1 LLKRLC
7 LLPLAVT
14 LFSAGAAAQKKPAE
28 QNDRIVLEQILTQT
42 YQPSQVGKQLMGI
55 GGETDIRRAGTIVVI
70 QRPGLFGSLLHT
82 EPASSAIDGIQYK
95 LFRGHQNYEVPAGE
109 RYYVTTIAVGSD
121 TVLVALISARSIS
134 TQAGTG
140 RMWTTLSFK
149 FPAKV
154 LAAAD
159 KETVFREFDQWF
171 MPEGRATSAASA
183 PPVAAP
189 AMTTYPAAAPAAVA
203 AAAPQPIA
211 LPRAAAPSESTL
223 APGMTRE
230 QILQAMGKPERE
242 IHFDQRQW
250 MIYPGFVAALKD
262 NKLESFETSGT
273 GAARVTVQSDPAG
286 AEIYLDEQLVGSTPS
301 ILAVAPGKHAF
312 RLHAAGRADWSRQ
325 VNVLTGSDI
334 TLAATLDKN

>member
-7 LLPLAVT
+7 LLASAVT

-70 QRPGLFGSLLHT
+70 QRPGLFGSLLHA

-95 LFRGHQNYEVPAGE
+95 LFRGHQDYEVPAGE

-121 TVLVALISARSIS
+121 TVLVALISARGIS

-149 FPAKV
+149 FPANV
-154 LAAAD
+154 LATAD

-171 MPEGRATSAASA
+171 MPEGRATSAASP

-189 AMTTYPAAAPAAVA
+189 AMTTYPAAAPVA
-203 AAAPQPIA
+203 AAAPQPA
-211 LPRAAAPSESTL
+211 PAPRPAPAPSESSL

-230 QILQAMGKPERE
+230 QILQVMGNPTRE

-273 GAARVTVQSDPAG
+273 GATKVSVQSDPAG

-312 RLHAAGRADWSRQ
+312 RLHAAGCADWSRQ

>member
-1 LLKRLC
+1 MLNRLSHLALAFALLS
-7 LLPLAVT
+7 T
-14 LFSAGAAAQKKPAE
+14 IAAAQKKPAE

-95 LFRGHQNYEVPAGE
+95 LFRGHQDFEVPAGE
-109 RYYVTTIAVGSD
+109 RYYVTAIAVGSD
-121 TVLVALISARSIS
+121 TILVAMISARSIS

-149 FPAKV
+149 FPVNV

-159 KETVFREFDQWF
+159 KEAVFREFDQWL

-183 PPVAAP
+183 A
-189 AMTTYPAAAPAAVA
+189 PAAAPAITAFPATAPAA
-203 AAAPQPIA
+203 AAAPQTV
-211 LPRAAAPSESTL
+211 AAPSL
-223 APGMTRE
+223 AAPRDSSLTPGMTRE
-230 QILQAMGKPERE
+230 QILQALGTPVRE
-242 IHFDQRQW
+242 IHFDQREW

-262 NKLESFETSGT
+262 NKLESFETSVT
-273 GAARVTVQSDPAG
+273 GGAKVAVQSDPAG

-301 ILAVAPGKHAF
+301 VLAVAPGKHAF
-312 RLHAAGRADWSRQ
+312 RLHAAGRADWSRE

>member
-1 LLKRLC
+1 LLKRLALIAFSC
-7 LLPLAVT
+7 T
-14 LFSAGAAAQKKPAE
+14 LFSTGAAAQKKPAE

-70 QRPGLFGSLLHT
+70 QRSGLFGSLLHT
-82 EPASSAIDGIQYK
+82 EPASSAIDGVQYK
-95 LFRGHQNYEVPAGE
+95 LFRGHQDYEVPAGE
-109 RYYVTTIAVGSD
+109 RYYVTAIAVGSD
-121 TVLVALISARSIS
+121 TILVALISARSIS

-154 LAAAD
+154 LANAD

-171 MPEGRATSAASA
+171 MAEGHGTTAASSA
-183 PPVAAP
+183 PPPAP
-189 AMTTYPAAAPAAVA
+189 AVTAYPAAAPVA
-203 AAAPQPIA
+203 AAAPQPVVVSR
-211 LPRAAAPSESTL
+211 PAAPRDSNLT
-223 APGMTRE
+223 PGMTRE
-230 QILQAMGKPERE
+230 QILQAMGTPERE
-242 IHFDQRQW
+242 IHFDPREW
-250 MIYPGFVAALKD
+250 MVYPGFVAVLKD
-262 NKLESFETSGT
+262 NKLESFESSAEG
-273 GAARVTVQSDPAG
+273 GAKVAVQSDPTG

-301 ILAVAPGKHAF
+301 VLAVAPGKHAF

-325 VNVLTGSDI
+325 VSVLTGSNI

>member
-1 LLKRLC
+1 LLNRLC
-7 LLPLAVT
+7 LLALAVT

-70 QRPGLFGSLLHT
+70 QRPGLFGSLLHA

-95 LFRGHQNYEVPAGE
+95 LFRGHQDYEVPAGE

-149 FPAKV
+149 FPANI
-154 LAAAD
+154 LATAD

-171 MPEGRATSAASA
+171 MAEGRATSAAS
-183 PPVAAP
+183 PPPIAAP
-189 AMTTYPAAAPAAVA
+189 AMTTYPAAAPVAVA
-203 AAAPQPIA
+203 A
-211 LPRAAAPSESTL
+211 PRPVASPRPSAPSESTL
-223 APGMTRE
+223 TPGMTRE
-230 QILQAMGKPERE
+230 QILQVMGAPDRE
-242 IHFDQRQW
+242 IHFDQWQW
-250 MIYPGFVAALKD
+250 MVYPGFVAALKD
-262 NKLESFETSGT
+262 NKLETFETPGT
-273 GAARVTVQSDPAG
+273 GATKVTVQSDPAG

-312 RLHAAGRADWSRQ
+312 RLHAGGRADWSRQ
-325 VNVLTGSDI
+325 VNVLTGSVI

>member
-1 LLKRLC
+1 LLNRLC
-7 LLPLAVT
+7 LLAFGVT
-14 LFSAGAAAQKKPAE
+14 LFSAGFAAQKKPAE
-28 QNDRIVLEQILTQT
+28 QNERIVLEQILTQT

-95 LFRGHQNYEVPAGE
+95 LFRGHQDYEVPAGE

-134 TQAGTG
+134 AQAGTG

-149 FPAKV
+149 FPAYV
-154 LAAAD
+154 LATAD

-171 MPEGRATSAASA
+171 MPEGRATSGA
-183 PPVAAP
+183 PATPAPAP
-189 AMTTYPAAAPAAVA
+189 AMTTYPAA
-203 AAAPQPIA
+203 
-211 LPRAAAPSESTL
+211 PSESTL
-223 APGMTRE
+223 TPGMTRE
-230 QILQAMGKPERE
+230 QILQVMGNPERE

-262 NKLESFETSGT
+262 NKLETFETPGT
-273 GAARVTVQSDPAG
+273 GATKITVQSDPTG

-312 RLHAAGRADWSRQ
+312 RLHAAGRADWSHQ